1 MILCSRGVVVALCLA
16 GVGAGVVYAQLV
28 SAACTTCS
36 VYEALPSF
44 LLRVHGAQP
53 LFGPTHSTRIT
64 GRIGTYQPSYSD
76 VGATYRAYNGYADAG
91 LRVSFWEYLF
101 AELSTTGAGSVAH
114 VSSPLGGGWIEG
126 LGAGIALGGGVGDT
140 VTYLR
145 AYASFTSVIVNLA
158 SDSRRLKDHLET
170 YGAAWGLEGGT
181 RLPLWWITLSPR
193 VGVYGANVDF
203 ESFTDAVG
211 ARVSHRS
218 VPRNSWSVG
227 VVAESP
233 MWVGSRTGA
242 PTVGSGGNSNRFR
255 VGPQS
260 GSPGHVSSPRLV
272 KRSMRISRTTLS
284 CLLRVKGYVAVRVG
298 SAFRAA
304 HSSRFLLH
312 LFHPCPPVFP
322 PGSAFAFTYILCLRS
337 RSSIGAFI
345 ISPLPPCF
353 QSRYRQQGRFPPPAL
368 PGFTG
373 TTNPSA
379 TLSPVSRLPGA
390 PGYTAYL
397 APPIS
402 RRGEEGFSS
411 CLARPRYRAV
421 ATTPPECRS
430 ALASLRYAMLL
441 SSRTWGLSLR
451 VFCFSRPPVR
461 SLSLRPGNS
470 PATPYGGRVNGLQV
484 IVFSPPCHPCYGA
497 LALTPAGLSPAERA
511 SLCWT
516 HKPYTMYT
524 SVDVRQIFEGTAT
537 AVDVSGEILESA
549 VVPTPAVDL
558 GVGGLYHISNLSIGG
573 SMKVDGIETGDLGF
587 SAKMDLV
594 VRW

>member
-1 MILCSRGVVVALCLA
+1 MSTSTMTKPTLH
-16 GVGAGVVYAQLV
+16 V
-28 SAACTTCS
+28 SAADQA
-36 VYEALPSF
+36 ALAYPADLYRF
-44 LLRVHGAQP
+44 DKVAEDGVDGFAAVDGAAVERFHRDGYLVIHGAFTGQEVAGALQEMLELLAHPQPAFSGIHFESSAPREKLAEMAPELRQDYVRKFFNFVAFAPHMKALSEHPELLDVVSRVIGAQP
-53 LFGPTHSTRIT
+53 VLFQDMALLKPP
-64 GRIGTYQPSYSD
+64 RIG
-76 VGATYRAYNGYADAG
+76 R
-91 LRVSFWEYLF
+91 E
-101 AELSTTGAGSVAH
+101 
-114 VSSPLGGGWIEG
+114 
-126 LGAGIALGGGVGDT
+126 
-140 VTYLR
+140 
-145 AYASFTSVIVNLA
+145 
-158 SDSRRLKDHLET
+158 
-170 YGAAWGLEGGT
+170 
-181 RLPLWWITLSPR
+181 
-193 VGVYGANVDF
+193 
-203 ESFTDAVG
+203 
-211 ARVSHRS
+211 
-218 VPRNSWSVG
+218 
-227 VVAESP
+227 
-233 MWVGSRTGA
+233 VGSRTGA

-516 HKPYTMYT
+516 HKPWHQDHAYFNLPL
-524 SVDVRQIFEGTAT
+524 D
-537 AVDVSGEILESA
+537 
-549 VVPTPAVDL
+549 TPVL
-558 GVGGLYHISNLSIGG
+558 GVWIALDRATTANGCMTVIPGSHRRGPVVHFQRRDWQICDSHVDNRGALAVPLEPGGCLLFSSLMQHGTPTNTASERRRALQFHYAPVAAVRISTEQRMAVFGAEGKS
-573 SMKVDGIETGDLGF
+573 VTC
-587 SAKMDLV
+587 
-594 VRW
+594 